1 MTTPKLSVIMACY
14 NVEKTVARAIDSIL
28 TQTEQDFEF
37 IIVEDSS
44 QDGTVSI
51 LGQYEQ
57 IDSRIRVLHN
67 PVNKGLAYSLNRA
80 IRQAVAPFIARMDA
94 DDVSL
99 PERFARQ
106 LAYLDNNPHIDVL
119 GTATRLIDENG
130 QTIGE
135 VILPTTHEQI
145 VRQRYL
151 RPLFIHPSVL
161 FRQRF
166 FATYGYYD
174 EQLRRTE
181 DLDLWL
187 RARSKATYGNLPDVL
202 ILYLYKQKNNF
213 SIFKGD
219 MAVRYRHMRA
229 SGELIRKGHELLWYS
244 LRYVL
249 LTYTGYTSKALR
261 SPANVT

>member
-37 IIVEDSS
+37 IIVDDGS
-44 QDGTVSI
+44 QDATSSI

-57 IDSRIRVLHN
+57 MDSRIRVLQN
-67 PVNKGLAYSLNRA
+67 SVNKGLSYSLNRA
-80 IRQAVAPFIARMDA
+80 IRQAEAPFLARMDA

-135 VILPTTHEQI
+135 VVLPATHEQI

-161 FRQRF
+161 FRRQF

-202 ILYLYKQKNNF
+202 VLYLYKQKNNF
-213 SIFKGD
+213 SIFKSD

-249 LTYTGYTSKALR
+249 LTYTGYKSKALR
-261 SPANVT
+261 ECLE